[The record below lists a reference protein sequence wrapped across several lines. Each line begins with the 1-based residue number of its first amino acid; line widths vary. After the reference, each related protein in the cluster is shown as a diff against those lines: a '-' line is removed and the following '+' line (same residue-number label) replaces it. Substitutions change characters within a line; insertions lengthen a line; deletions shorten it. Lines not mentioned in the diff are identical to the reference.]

1 MPSFDIVNKVN
12 AQEVDNAF
20 QQARKEIEQR
30 YDFKGTET
38 LLEKKDKDQGI
49 QIRSSTEQR
58 LEAAREVLMQK
69 LAKRGVSLRGVK
81 YGTVEQSG
89 KIVQQ
94 LLTFTQGIESEKA
107 KAIVKLIKDS
117 KLKVQGAIQGDSVRV
132 SAKSR
137 DDLQAVIQL
146 VRGKQD
152 ELGVDTQFENF
163 RD

>member
-12 AQEVDNAF
+12 EQEVDNAF

-30 YDFKGTET
+30 YDFKGTDT
-38 LLEKKDKDQGI
+38 HLEKKDKEKGL

-58 LEAAREVLMQK
+58 LEAAREVLLQK

-81 YGTVEQSG
+81 YGPIEQSG
-89 KIVQQ
+89 KVVQQ
-94 LLTFTQGIESEKA
+94 LLTFAQGIEADKA
-107 KAIVKLIKDS
+107 KAIVKMIKDS

-132 SAKSR
+132 SGKSR
-137 DDLQAVIQL
+137 DDLQQVIQM

>member
-30 YDFKGTET
+30 YDFKGTDT
-38 LLEKKDKDQGI
+38 HLEKKDKEQGI

-81 YGTVEQSG
+81 YGNVEQSG
-89 KIVQQ
+89 KNVLQ
-94 LLTFTQGIESEKA
+94 LITFAQGIEAEKA
-107 KAIVKLIKDS
+107 KSIVKLVKDS
-117 KLKVQGAIQGDSVRV
+117 KLKVQAAIQGDSVRI
-132 SAKSR
+132 SGKSK

-146 VRGKQD
+146 VRKNAD
-152 ELGVDTQFENF
+152 SLSVDAQFENF

>member
-30 YDFKGTET
+30 YDFKGTDT
-38 LLEKKDKDQGI
+38 HLEKKDKEQGI

-81 YGTVEQSG
+81 YGNVEQSG
-89 KIVQQ
+89 KNVLQ
-94 LLTFTQGIESEKA
+94 LITFAQGIETEKA
-107 KAIVKLIKDS
+107 KSIVKLIKDA
-117 KLKVQGAIQGDSVRV
+117 KLKVQAAIQGESVRV
-132 SAKSR
+132 SGKSR
-137 DDLQAVIQL
+137 DDLQSVIQL
-146 VRGKQD
+146 VRTKQD

>member
-1 MPSFDIVNKVN
+1 MPSFDIVSKVN
-12 AQEVDNAF
+12 EQEVDNAF

-30 YDFKGTET
+30 YDFKGTDT
-38 LLEKKDKDQGI
+38 HLEKKDKEKGI

-58 LEAAREVLMQK
+58 LEAAREVLLQK

-81 YGTVEQSG
+81 YGAVEQSG

-94 LLTFTQGIESEKA
+94 LLTFAQGIESEKA
-107 KAIVKLIKDS
+107 KTIVKMIKDS

-132 SAKSR
+132 SGKSR
-137 DDLQAVIQL
+137 DDLQQVIQM

-152 ELGVDTQFENF
+152 ELGLDTQFENF

>member
-81 YGTVEQSG
+81 YGNVEQSG
-89 KIVQQ
+89 KNVLQ
-94 LLTFTQGIESEKA
+94 LITFAQGIETEKA
-107 KAIVKLIKDS
+107 TAIVKLIKDS

>member
-30 YDFKGTET
+30 YDFKGTDT
-38 LLEKKDKDQGI
+38 HLEKKEKENGI

-81 YGTVEQSG
+81 YGNVEQSG
-89 KIVQQ
+89 KNVLQ
-94 LLTFTQGIESEKA
+94 LITFAQGIETEKA

-132 SAKSR
+132 SGKSR
-137 DDLQAVIQL
+137 DDLQQVIQM

-152 ELGVDTQFENF
+152 ELKVDLMFENF
-163 RD
+163 